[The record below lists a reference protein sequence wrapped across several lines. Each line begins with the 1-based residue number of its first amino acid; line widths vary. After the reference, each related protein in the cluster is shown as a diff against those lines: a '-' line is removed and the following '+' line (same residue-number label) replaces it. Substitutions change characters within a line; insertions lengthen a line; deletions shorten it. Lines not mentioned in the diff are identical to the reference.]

1 MTTITVIIAPVDNWQ
16 DKINEMLSWSHTV
29 GVLDISFNEDR
40 DLARDHV
47 MDDILDFV
55 FPDSSI
61 AQRFKERFANHNITM
76 IETNQQ
82 WILSTFLQSPTP
94 I

>member
-1 MTTITVIIAPVDNWQ
+1 
-16 DKINEMLSWSHTV
+16 MLSWSHTV

-82 WILSTFLQSPTP
+82 
-94 I
+94 

>member
-29 GVLDISFNEDR
+29 GLLDISFNEDR
-40 DLARDHV
+40 DLARDYV
-47 MDDILDFV
+47 MHDLLDFV
-55 FPDSSI
+55 FPDSGI

-82 WILSTFLQSPTP
+82 
-94 I
+94 